1 MSRRAGAGVVA
12 LAALPLAFLAV
23 FFVLPVAGIVGRGF
37 APDGHLDVGGVLE
50 VLGRPRVHRVL
61 WFTVWSAAL
70 ATVVTV
76 LLGVPVAFVLYRLR
90 FAGRGLLRAFVLMP
104 FVMPTVVVGV
114 AFRTLL
120 ASSGPLGGLGL
131 DGTPVAIIAAMVFFN
146 LAVVV
151 RTVGSLWAGLDRRR
165 EEAAAALGA
174 SPLQVLRTVT
184 LPALLPG
191 IVSAASVVFLF
202 CATAF
207 GVVLTL
213 GGLRYATVETEIYLL
228 TTQLLDLQGAAAL
241 SVLQLVVVSV
251 LLYGA
256 QRTRATREHA
266 LDRTGERDATRRPRR
281 RDLPVVAVTTLT
293 LAFVAAPL
301 LTLLLRS
308 LRVGDTWGLGHY
320 RDLGGTGG
328 AGEGSALLVPV
339 STALANSWRV
349 AVDATLLAMLLGVL
363 VSLAVSRRPRARSGR
378 RAVALLDSV
387 FMLPL
392 GVSAVTLGFGF
403 LITLDRPPLD
413 LRSSAVLVPIAQA
426 MVALPLVVRTLVP
439 VLRSLEPR
447 QRQAAA
453 SLGASPLRVALSVD
467 LPVLW
472 RPLVAAT
479 GFAFAVSLGEFGA
492 TSFLARPENP
502 TLPVVIYQLVSR
514 PGDQNFG
521 MALAASVVLGLVTVA
536 VMAAVERF
544 RLGSVGAF

>member
-12 LAALPLAFLAV
+12 LAALPLVFLAV

-37 APDGHLDVGGVLE
+37 APDGHLDVSGVLE

-131 DGTPVAIIAAMVFFN
+131 DGTPAAIIAAMVFFN

-213 GGLRYATVETEIYLL
+213 G
-228 TTQLLDLQGAAAL
+228 
-241 SVLQLVVVSV
+241 
-251 LLYGA
+251 
-256 QRTRATREHA
+256 
-266 LDRTGERDATRRPRR
+266 DRK
-281 RDLPVVAVTTLT
+281 
-293 LAFVAAPL
+293 
-301 LTLLLRS
+301 
-308 LRVGDTWGLGHY
+308 
-320 RDLGGTGG
+320 
-328 AGEGSALLVPV
+328 
-339 STALANSWRV
+339 
-349 AVDATLLAMLLGVL
+349 
-363 VSLAVSRRPRARSGR
+363 
-378 RAVALLDSV
+378 
-387 FMLPL
+387 
-392 GVSAVTLGFGF
+392 
-403 LITLDRPPLD
+403 
-413 LRSSAVLVPIAQA
+413 
-426 MVALPLVVRTLVP
+426 
-439 VLRSLEPR
+439 
-447 QRQAAA
+447 
-453 SLGASPLRVALSVD
+453 
-467 LPVLW
+467 
-472 RPLVAAT
+472 
-479 GFAFAVSLGEFGA
+479 
-492 TSFLARPENP
+492 
-502 TLPVVIYQLVSR
+502 
-514 PGDQNFG
+514 
-521 MALAASVVLGLVTVA
+521 SVV
-536 VMAAVERF
+536 
-544 RLGSVGAF
+544 